1 MNRQT
6 ALTQT
11 HPVDQDDAP
20 LLLQLPNFEGDLG
33 ELAQALRSGRLLP
46 QEVDLL
52 AVVRAVLARF
62 DAFVRDDLERAT
74 ELLPRAAQVV
84 ELKTRL
90 LLPRPPRAEVEDDD
104 ALEEVLAAVAEL
116 EALEEAIAQLRA
128 RREERR
134 LLLTAR
140 APTPTYPR
148 RPRPLG
154 VPLARLAELAG
165 RLRTGAYFEFH
176 RDRLSLASAMQRML
190 SWLLPGRRRLLDE
203 LVEGRGWEE
212 KTVYFTGALELVR
225 EGKLRLHQEATFG
238 DIEMERLEG
247 AATETA

>member
-1 MNRQT
+1 MS
-6 ALTQT
+6 AGVVEADTQ
-11 HPVDQDDAP
+11 PFDKDDAP
-20 LLLQLPNFEGDLG
+20 LRLRLPNFEGELG
-33 ELAQALRSGRLLP
+33 ELAQALRSGRLQP
-46 QEVDLL
+46 FEVDLL

-90 LLPRPPRAEVEDDD
+90 LLPRPPRAEVDDD
-104 ALEEVLAAVAEL
+104 DMLEEVLAAVAEL
-116 EALEEAIAQLRA
+116 EALEEAIVLLRA

-140 APTPTYPR
+140 APVPDYPR
-148 RPRPLG
+148 RVRPLG
-154 VPLARLAELAG
+154 VPLGRLAELAG
-165 RLRTGAYFEFH
+165 RLRPGGYFEFA
-176 RDRLSLASAMQRML
+176 RDRLSLASAMQRL
-190 SWLLPGRRRLLDE
+190 LGWLLPGRRRLLEE

-225 EGKLRLHQEATFG
+225 EGKLRLHQEVAFG
-238 DIEMERLEG
+238 DIEMEGVERTG
-247 AATETA
+247 AEAG